1 MVLRSWCA
9 LPEYIDLADSFRN
22 SGNNLLNINL
32 KLYVMK
38 KRKIKNLLL
47 VKSSVANLNG
57 VKHQIKGGNSFDLP
71 CGFTDFPEQCDP
83 EFTQNRSACNP
94 TVCNCTTP
102 TNRGCNTN
110 DTCFSFPPVCN
121 SIDEPCFG

>member
-83 EFTQNRSACNP
+83 DFTQNRFTCN
-94 TVCNCTTP
+94 NCTTP
-102 TNRGCNTN
+102 PPTQGCNTIN
-110 DTCFSFPPVCN
+110 CDTFRPICN
-121 SIDEPCFG
+121 SIDVPCDSN